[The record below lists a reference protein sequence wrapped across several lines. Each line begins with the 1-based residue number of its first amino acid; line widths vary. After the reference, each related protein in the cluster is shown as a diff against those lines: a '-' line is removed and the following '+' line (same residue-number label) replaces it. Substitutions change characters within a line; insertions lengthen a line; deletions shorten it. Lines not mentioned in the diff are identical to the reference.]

1 MGAIRLEYLFNLF
14 ESSFEYLL
22 VADREGRVSHA
33 SRLLISESGLSQKS
47 VVKRR
52 LEDILTP
59 ESLEGF
65 RLAMVEVRKGRKG
78 TVGFSVKGGNSR
90 VIPLKVGYAED
101 EEGGLFLFYG
111 VQAEGLS
118 MLSEWEKIE
127 RIKELSCVYAVADWI
142 DTSVSIKEFFT
153 ELPTYLSRGMHYP
166 EHAVIYSLYQG
177 VEYGQKPASEDI
189 IRAVLEV
196 SGQVAGELRVGYISE
211 EFELLPEEQRMLNE
225 IARMLSLA
233 LERKELTERLALK
246 QEEEA
251 EYRRKLAELETVIE
265 NRTKELD
272 DQRVKLERVND
283 YIARVQHDWEESKVR
298 LETMFQAIPD
308 RVALID
314 LKRNVVMTNRETVL
328 PGDKCY
334 RTVFNSET
342 PCPDCRLMRVVREKA
357 PITLEIK
364 HEDSYFEVHALPI
377 FNQKHEVEGIIEFY
391 RDITMEKTYEQQL
404 QQADKL
410 ASLGQLVSGIGH
422 EINNPNQFIRGNIKI
437 IKQALED
444 IIPILDEYYKE
455 HPDLKIARLHYG
467 FFREHVGTLVNDMGH
482 GSERIKGIV
491 EGLKRFARRDEGL
504 LIDTVDI
511 NTIVDASAR
520 LVHNQ
525 VHKNADI
532 ELDLAPDV
540 PSFTGNSQ
548 KLEQVL
554 INLLINAG
562 QAMPDDRRGLVRV
575 KTRAENSTL
584 SIEVSDNGKGMTE
597 ETLKHI
603 FEPFFTT
610 RRAKGGTGLGL
621 AIAYRIIE
629 EHGGKITIVSKP
641 GAGTTFLIRLP
652 IKKKAA
658 AEDEDD
664 HTETPA
670 IGGHS

>member
-1 MGAIRLEYLFNLF
+1 MGAIRLEYLYNLF
-14 ESSFEYLL
+14 ESSFDYLL
-22 VADREGRVSHA
+22 VADRKGTVIHA
-33 SRLLISESGLSQKS
+33 SRLLIQESGLPKASI
-47 VVKRR
+47 VKHK
-52 LEDILTP
+52 LDDILTKD
-59 ESLEGF
+59 SQEGF
-65 RLAMVEVRKGRKG
+65 RLAMSEVRKGRKG
-78 TVGFSVKGGNSR
+78 AVGFAVQDGSSR
-90 VIPLKVGYAED
+90 VIPLKTGYVEG

-111 VQAEGLS
+111 AQVEGMSTLS
-118 MLSEWEKIE
+118 DWEKIE

-142 DTSVSIKEFFT
+142 EASVSIKEFFT

-166 EHAVIYSLYQG
+166 EHAVVYSVYQG
-177 VEYGQKPASEDI
+177 AEYGQKPSSKEVIHAS
-189 IRAVLEV
+189 LEV
-196 SGQVAGELRVGYISE
+196 NGETAGEIVVGYFSDD
-211 EFELLPEEQRMLNE
+211 FELLFEEQKMLNE

-233 LERKELTERLALK
+233 LERKELSERLALK

-251 EYRRKLAELETVIE
+251 EYRRKLAELQEEIE
-265 NRTKELD
+265 ARTKELE
-272 DQRVKLERVND
+272 DQRDKLQTVNAYLNRVN
-283 YIARVQHDWEESKVR
+283 RDWEEFKSR

-308 RVALID
+308 RVAMID
-314 LKRNVVMTNRETVL
+314 LRRNVVMTNRDNVL

-334 RTVFNSET
+334 RTFFGSDA
-342 PCPDCRLMRVVREKA
+342 PCQDCRLMRVVREKT

-364 HEDSYFEVHALPI
+364 HDDSFYEVHALPI

-437 IKQALED
+437 IQQALDD
-444 IIPILDEYYKE
+444 IIPILNEYYKD
-455 HPDLKIARLHYG
+455 HPDLKIARLRYD
-467 FFREHVGTLVNDMGH
+467 FFREHVGTLINDMAH

-504 LIDTVDI
+504 LIDSVDI

-525 VHKNADI
+525 VHKHADI
-532 ELDLAPDV
+532 ELDLAPQV

-554 INLLINAG
+554 INLIINAG
-562 QAMPDDRRGLVRV
+562 QAMPDDRRGLIKV
-575 KTRAENSTL
+575 KTRAENSTI
-584 SIEVSDNGKGMTE
+584 SIEVSDNGKGMNE

-610 RRAKGGTGLGL
+610 RRSKGGTGLGL

-641 GAGTTFLIRLP
+641 GVGTTFLIRLP
-652 IKKKAA
+652 LKKKAA
-658 AEDEDD
+658 VDEEDS
-664 HTETPA
+664 TETPA
-670 IGGHS
+670 IGGHA